1 MGGDE
6 TMALKADETEQVA
19 QAIEQT
25 THIMFIYVEAFAMFV
40 GVVVLAFI
48 LWKVY
53 TDPTVPT
60 VVKNRVLFGML
71 TFGLVVFMMREFGA
85 KMDNQLI
92 AFALGHVF
100 GSVTSIVMFL
110 YDKDK
115 AQDNTNGPQQ
125 E

>member
-1 MGGDE
+1 MGLQEGE
-6 TMALKADETEQVA
+6 AEQVA
-19 QAIEQT
+19 EVVEQT
-25 THIMFIYVEAFAMFV
+25 THIMFLYVTAFAMVV
-40 GVVVLAFI
+40 GVLALAFV

-53 TDPTVPT
+53 TDDTFPT

-71 TFGLVVFMMREFGA
+71 TFGLVIFMMREFGE
-85 KMDNQLI
+85 KMDKQLI

-100 GSVTSIVMFL
+100 GAVLTIVMFL

-115 AQDNTNGPQQ
+115 AQDNTHEEQQ